1 MKITMTVQQ
10 IVPYAKYVTNGAD
23 SVYTVNFFIED
34 KENLFIKLND
44 VVVSMNDYN
53 YLKDVN
59 GIEFHTPLLANQKLE
74 IFRKTKLERTT
85 NFESFN
91 NTFRPEALN
100 NDLDKIWLNLQEQ
113 SHKVDQYDLDYTY
126 SVSTANQALKEVKD
140 AQARADDAYEL
151 ADLTNTEIRPIPRG
165 GTGADNVSDARNNLD
180 VHSKAEVLAL
190 VQTGGAG
197 EVLSIESGGTGGTT
211 VEEARSNLDVYSKS
225 EVASRVGL
233 PIGNIRWFNGSRSQ
247 IEDGEIALDGTTVLK
262 RADYPELWAYIQAYQ
277 HVITDAEWVA
287 TPLKRSAFSSGDGST
302 TFRLA
307 DMNGKY
313 TNSLRSPVLRGD
325 GYYPSGI
332 ALGDA
337 IREIEGHTNYMS
349 YVDTPETQFEGK
361 PSLSGAFYAGAV
373 KGYTVQGAV
382 FANPNSGNS
391 QKPLA
396 FKASLVVP
404 TANENRPNSIFGVY
418 VIKAMG
424 VTQAKPNEGQYP
436 MLTGGNTWAGSQS
449 VQGNISTSGNVT
461 VSGKLEADLK
471 PLLNATGE
479 APISAIRSYVIGSA
493 TSAPTI
499 LRSMNVASVTK
510 PASSQLTVNFIKPMA
525 DTNYIV
531 LAYAKYTAAP
541 NEQIGGVTITKTV
554 SSCTI
559 NFRVPGNQSDNAPEY
574 TVVIL

>member
-44 VVVSMNDYN
+44 VVVHANDYN

-85 NFESFN
+85 NFESFD
-91 NTFRPEALN
+91 NTFRPEVLN
-100 NDLDKIWLNLQEQ
+100 KDLDKIWLTLQEQ
-113 SHKVDQYDLDYTY
+113 SSKVDQYDIDYEYAVRT
-126 SVSTANQALKEVKD
+126 SSQALTEVKD

-197 EVLSIESGGTGGTT
+197 EVLSIESGGTSGTT
-211 VEEARSNLDVYSKS
+211 VEEARANLDVYSKS

-349 YVDTPETQFEGK
+349 YVDSPESQFEGK

-373 KGYTVQGAV
+373 KGYTVQGA
-382 FANPNSGNS
+382 AWTNPNSGNS

-436 MLTGGNTWAGSQS
+436 TLTGGNTWNGGQS
-449 VQGNISTSGNVT
+449 MTDLT
-461 VSGKLEADLK
+461 VSGGFNANIK
-471 PLLNATGE
+471 PLLNATGSL
-479 APISAIRSYVIGSA
+479 PIYALRTWGVIKG
-493 TSAPTI
+493 TSNPASLVTGV
-499 LRSMNVASVTK
+499 NVASVIDDGIGQYRIVFSTPMPTLNYAILIGTTTYSEADK
-510 PASSQLTVNFIKPMA
+510 GTYGAVRMNSKTVNGFSILCGAQSTA
-525 DTNYIV
+525 DI
-531 LAYAKYTAAP
+531 
-541 NEQIGGVTITKTV
+541 
-554 SSCTI
+554 
-559 NFRVPGNQSDNAPEY
+559 PEISFG
-574 TVVIL
+574 VILP

>member
-1 MKITMTVQQ
+1 MTVQQ

-91 NTFRPEALN
+91 NTFRPEVLN
-100 NDLDKIWLNLQEQ
+100 KDLDKIWLTLQEQ
-113 SHKVDQYDLDYTY
+113 SSKVDQYDLDYEYAVRT
-126 SVSTANQALKEVKD
+126 SNQALTEVKD

-211 VEEARSNLDVYSKS
+211 VEEARANLDVYSKS

-349 YVDTPETQFEGK
+349 YVDSPESQFEGK

-373 KGYTVQGAV
+373 KGYTVQGA
-382 FANPNSGNS
+382 AWTNPNSGNS

-418 VIKAMG
+418 VIKAIG

-436 MLTGGNTWAGSQS
+436 TLTGGNTWNGGQS
-449 VQGNISTSGNVT
+449 MTDLT
-461 VSGKLEADLK
+461 VSGGFNANIK
-471 PLLNATGE
+471 PLLNATGSL
-479 APISAIRSYVIGSA
+479 PIYALRTWGVITG
-493 TSAPTI
+493 TSNPASLVTGVNI
-499 LRSMNVASVTK
+499 ASVIDDGIGQYRIVFSTPMPTLNYAILIGTTTYSEADK
-510 PASSQLTVNFIKPMA
+510 GTYGAVRMNSKTVNGFSILCGAQSTA
-525 DTNYIV
+525 DI
-531 LAYAKYTAAP
+531 
-541 NEQIGGVTITKTV
+541 
-554 SSCTI
+554 
-559 NFRVPGNQSDNAPEY
+559 PEISFG
-574 TVVIL
+574 VILP

>member
-91 NTFRPEALN
+91 NTFRPEVLN
-100 NDLDKIWLNLQEQ
+100 KDLDKIWLTLQEQ
-113 SHKVDQYDLDYTY
+113 SSKVDQYDLDYEYAVRT
-126 SVSTANQALKEVKD
+126 SSQALTEVKD

-211 VEEARSNLDVYSKS
+211 VEEARANLDVYSKS

-349 YVDTPETQFEGK
+349 YVDSPESQFEGK

-373 KGYTVQGAV
+373 KGYTVQGA
-382 FANPNSGNS
+382 AWTNPNSGNS

-436 MLTGGNTWAGSQS
+436 TLTGGNTWNGGQS
-449 VQGNISTSGNVT
+449 MTDLT
-461 VSGKLEADLK
+461 VSGGFNANIK
-471 PLLNATGE
+471 PLLNATGSL
-479 APISAIRSYVIGSA
+479 PIYALRTWGVIKG
-493 TSAPTI
+493 TSNPASLVTGVNI
-499 LRSMNVASVTK
+499 ASVIDDGIGQYRIVFSTPMPTLNYAILIGTTTYSEADK
-510 PASSQLTVNFIKPMA
+510 GTYGAVRMNSKTVNGFSILCGAQSTA
-525 DTNYIV
+525 DI
-531 LAYAKYTAAP
+531 
-541 NEQIGGVTITKTV
+541 
-554 SSCTI
+554 
-559 NFRVPGNQSDNAPEY
+559 PEISFG
-574 TVVIL
+574 VILP